1 MPLTPPVDTPHDRV
15 AAYQLK
21 LFGDKFFANVAK
33 NYEAAYLR
41 QDFEKSKCRLKKNLR
56 NS

>member
-21 LFGDKFFANVAK
+21 LFGDRFFANVAK